1 MAAVGLKICGV
12 VDPADAALCRAHGV
26 TALGLNF
33 WPGSR
38 RCITVEQGCAVADA
52 IADTVAEEAAAPRL
66 VGVFVDEAPATV
78 ASVAARVGLDAIQP
92 HGDADPAQYAAL
104 GLPWIWVVRT
114 RIDPNDLVV
123 PDPAP
128 EWVLVDA
135 PTPHYGG
142 QGVRADWGWARDVVR
157 ALAPLPVW
165 LAGGLRPDNAAQA
178 IAAVGPAGLDIA
190 SGAER
195 TGAGAPRKDPLAV
208 AALASICAAHEIGY
222 NGTQ

>member
-1 MAAVGLKICGV
+1 VAVGLKICGV
-12 VDPADAALCRAHGV
+12 VDPADAVLCHDHGV

-38 RCITVEQGCAVADA
+38 RCVTAEQGGA
-52 IADTVAEEAAAPRL
+52 IASALAGLATAPRL
-66 VGVFVDEAPATV
+66 VGVFVDETPANV
-78 ASVAARVGLDAIQP
+78 ASIAARVGLDAIQP
-92 HGDADPAQYAAL
+92 HGDADPAPYAAL
-104 GLPWIWVVRT
+104 GIPWIWVVRT
-114 RIDPNDLVV
+114 RIDPADLVV

-128 EWVLVDA
+128 DWVLVDA

-165 LAGGLRPDNAAQA
+165 LAGGIRADNAAQA
-178 IAAVGPAGLDIA
+178 IAAVHPAGLDIA

-195 TGAGAPRKDPLAV
+195 TGPGAPRKDPAAV
-208 AALASICAAHEIGY
+208 AALASICGAHEIGY